1 MMVFHEVKHVI
12 VAYKFMTCMSM
23 QFVILQLTMMNV
35 LMMTCKTWHVDY
47 FILYYDGIANA
58 LVAF

>member
-23 QFVILQLTMMNV
+23 QFVIIHNDLINNDECH
-35 LMMTCKTWHVDY
+35 MMTCKNFHVDY
-47 FILYYDGIANA
+47 FL
-58 LVAF
+58 

>member
-23 QFVILQLTMMNV
+23 QFVIIHNV
-35 LMMTCKTWHVDY
+35 AINNDDMQDLACGLFFM
-47 FILYYDGIANA
+47 IL
-58 LVAF
+58 